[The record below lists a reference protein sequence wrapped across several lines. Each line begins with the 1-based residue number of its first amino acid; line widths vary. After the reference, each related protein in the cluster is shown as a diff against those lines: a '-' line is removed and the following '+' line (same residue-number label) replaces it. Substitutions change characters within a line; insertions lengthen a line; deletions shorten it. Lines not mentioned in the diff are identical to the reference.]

1 MIPFFMTP
9 LMAISIN
16 PCEGDMMSRVELDR

>member
-1 MIPFFMTP
+1 MSPDFVTL

-16 PCEGDMMSRVELDR
+16 PCEGDIMSRVELDR

>member
-1 MIPFFMTP
+1 MNPYFVTP

-16 PCEGDMMSRVELDR
+16 PCEGDIMSRVELDR